1 MEYELNPLGQPVGLP
16 VEPHVPPRPP
26 RTALD
31 GERCRLEPLD
41 PERHASDIHAANLR
55 DVDGRMWTYLAY
67 GPFATLE
74 EYRRWQESAC
84 KSDDPVFYA
93 IVDRGTGRAAGIA
106 SYLRIDPSNRAI
118 EVGHLAFSPLLQ
130 RTALATEAMF
140 LMMRW
145 AFQAGYRRYE
155 WKCNA
160 LNGPSRTAAMR
171 FGFSY
176 EGVFRQATVVR
187 GRNRDTAWYAAI
199 DSEWPALEAA
209 YRRWLAPSNF
219 DADGRQRVPLGELTA
234 PIVKQRG

>member
-16 VEPHVPPRPP
+16 VEPRVPPRPP

-31 GERCRLEPLD
+31 GDRCRLEPLD

-74 EYRRWQESAC
+74 EYRRWQESVC